1 MPIIIGGLVGL
12 LVIFGGLYMLLFSGG
27 GGDEVTVPPSET
39 AGVPGVAVP
48 AVSPGGMPPG
58 AMPGTSPA
66 MPGASPA
73 TPGAETQTPGAV
85 AAATSSD
92 AKEPPLEE
100 YRSDPFRPV
109 FGPKPRK
116 SKFLFTSRIQKPNI
130 VKVRPVVLDQAQVE
144 QEILPEQPQRRMAG
158 ILKNGTV
165 YAIIVTDGGKS
176 SIVRPGEPLDEN
188 VAVDRILP
196 DRVILRSTKL
206 KKPQYI
212 EVLKSA
218 GNPPPRATAAGTGT
232 GGPTETPLSGRRGR
246 GGGRGPTGGGMPPLP
261 MP

>member
-1 MPIIIGGLVGL
+1 MPIILGGLVGL
-12 LVIFGGLYMLLFSGG
+12 LVIFGGVYMLLFSGG

-39 AGVPGVAVP
+39 AGVPGAAVP

-58 AMPGTSPA
+58 AMPG
-66 MPGASPA
+66 ASPG

-92 AKEPPLEE
+92 TKEPPLEE

-130 VKVRPVVLDQAQVE
+130 VKVKPVVLDQAQVE
-144 QEILPEQPQRRMAG
+144 QEVLPEQPQRRMAG

-196 DRVILRSTKL
+196 D
-206 KKPQYI
+206 
-212 EVLKSA
+212 
-218 GNPPPRATAAGTGT
+218 
-232 GGPTETPLSGRRGR
+232 
-246 GGGRGPTGGGMPPLP
+246 
-261 MP
+261 